1 MNLIIETLFSE
12 EKFVS
17 NSAFALKI
25 GHYFLRRKEPDPA
38 ILFLFSQ
45 GWLCN
50 KILILSAIFW
60 FRLCSEI

>member
-1 MNLIIETLFSE
+1 MFLSLMNLIIETLFSE

-25 GHYFLRRKEPDPA
+25 GHYFLRRKEPDPG

-45 GWLCN
+45 G
-50 KILILSAIFW
+50 
-60 FRLCSEI
+60 

>member
-1 MNLIIETLFSE
+1 MNLIIETWFSE

-17 NSAFALKI
+17 NSAFALKL
-25 GHYFLRRKEPDPA
+25 GHYFFYRKELDPA
-38 ILFLFSQ
+38 RLFLFSQ

-60 FRLCSEI
+60 FRLSSEI

>member
-25 GHYFLRRKEPDPA
+25 GHYFLRRKEPDPG